1 MDLNNP
7 ENLFATKVSDYI
19 RSGFS
24 MSTISSCKSIESKDV
39 AYRDKD
45 RRKKFCKPLRVQ
57 AMEILKRN
65 LQNQF
70 NFGFN
75 FII

>member
-24 MSTISSCKSIESKDV
+24 MSTISSCKSIENNDD

-45 RRKKFCKPLRVQ
+45 RRKKFCKPLRVG
-57 AMEILKRN
+57 AMEIENKFTKSN
-65 LQNQF
+65 L
-70 NFGFN
+70 
-75 FII
+75 ILVLI

>member
-1 MDLNNP
+1 
-7 ENLFATKVSDYI
+7 
-19 RSGFS
+19 